1 MDYLILEDWTP
12 LSLQNQLETM
22 IMYNDT
28 VTWGYRDQTAGVD
41 GIDWEAVDP
50 KIKETWMLQ
59 HDMYGI
65 DVGVKNQATFD
76 LAKINLF
83 FLEHYLNRSINIV
96 QRIKANMCV
105 RDIEAKGMY
114 HPPHV
119 DVGNPDAFSMVY
131 YLHDDTDGDTVI
143 FDRQYNPNNPSKKQ
157 HEGLNE
163 LVRVTP
169 KKGRAVVFNSN
180 RYHASSIPAEHER
193 RCIINYC
200 FFADMDFLTK
210 KS

>member
-28 VTWGYRDQTAGVD
+28 VNWGYRDQTAGVD

-65 DVGVKNQATFD
+65 DVGVRNQATFD

-83 FLEHYLNRSINIV
+83 FLEHYLNRPINIV

-105 RDIEAKGMY
+105 KDVEAKGMY

-180 RYHASSIPAEHER
+180 RYHASSIPSEHDR

-210 KS
+210 NA

>member
-1 MDYLILEDWTP
+1 MDYLILDDFTP

-28 VTWGYRDQTAGVD
+28 VNWGYRDQTAGVH
-41 GIDWEAVDP
+41 GVDWSSLYPQVQ
-50 KIKETWMLQ
+50 ETWMLQ
-59 HDMYGI
+59 HTMFGI
-65 DVGVKNQATFD
+65 DVGVSNQETFD

-83 FLEHYLNRSINIV
+83 FLEYYMGKSINIL
-96 QRIKANMCV
+96 QRVKANCLV
-105 RDIEAKGMY
+105 KHSELPGKN

-119 DVGNPDAFSMVY
+119 DLGNPDCFSMVY
-131 YLHDDTDGDTVI
+131 YLHDDTDGDTI
-143 FDRQYNPNNPSKKQ
+143 LYDRQFNANNPSKRQ

-163 LVRVTP
+163 LVRVSP

-180 RYHASSIPAEHER
+180 RYHASSIPSEHER
-193 RCIINYC
+193 RCIINYV

-210 KS
+210 NA